1 MLVKDYLNKN
11 SHRIWKGTAKHRA
24 EAFRRVEQF
33 CSLNPQI
40 EIKNVTAQHLYDFM
54 DTLEL
59 RKGLSKASVNRYVA
73 AVSRL
78 LTHARKSGIPQQH
91 FEIETHREKN
101 RIRYF
106 TAEELAKIDSYISSN
121 RVESWFRDMCI
132 LARYTGLRHGEI
144 QGLIKG
150 INAHLERDQ
159 DGILWVE
166 LQDTKNGDDR
176 SVPIIEPRA
185 VQAALNLQGSC
196 YSEKVFYRLWDRMR
210 HLIAKGDKQFVF
222 HVFRHTAAS
231 HMANELKLNSDIIGQ
246 WLGHRNPA
254 TTAKYIHIKPSSM
267 RSIAADLAKSA

>member
-33 CSLNPQI
+33 CSRNPKVQI
-40 EIKNVTAQHLYDFM
+40 QDITAQLIYDFM

-78 LTHARKSGIPQQH
+78 LTHARKSGIETKH
-91 FEIETHREKN
+91 FEIETYREKN

-106 TAEELAKIDSYISSN
+106 TAEELVKIDKFISG
-121 RVESWFRDMCI
+121 RVDGWFRDMCI
-132 LARYTGLRHGEI
+132 LARYTGMRHGEI
-144 QGLIKG
+144 YKLIKG
-150 INAHLERDQ
+150 YDAYLETDE
-159 DGILWVE
+159 DGILWVQ

-176 SVPIIEPRA
+176 TVPVIEPRA
-185 VQAALNLQGSC
+185 VRAAHNLQGC
-196 YSEKVFYRLWDRMR
+196 GYTEKLFYRQWEQMR
-210 HLIAKGDKQFVF
+210 NIIAKGDGQFVF

-231 HMANELKLNSDIIGQ
+231 HMANELQLNSDIIGQ

-254 TTAKYIHIKPSSM
+254 TTAKYIHMKPTTM
-267 RSIAADLAKSA
+267 REIAGQLAHSG